1 VKAKEPFD
9 RMVDTVLGSGG
20 QRAVWG
26 QHQRVSER
34 GFDERRFRKA
44 LRAYWGSDADEMR
57 VALATQDAAFAAGV
71 VQMVGETLRLNPADQ
86 HRIGAA
92 VVRRR
97 LLGEPD
103 PSLDDVDYAW
113 SAWWPPPP
121 GDEGRMLF
129 AHFLG
134 TWREWL
140 ATSST

>member
-1 VKAKEPFD
+1 MSARDPFD
-9 RMVDTVLGSGG
+9 QLVDVVLGGSGHRG
-20 QRAVWG
+20 VWG
-26 QHQRVSER
+26 QTHHSQQAR
-34 GFDERRFRKA
+34 FDERRFRRA
-44 LRAYWGSDADEMR
+44 LRAYWGKDADPMR
-57 VALATQDAAFAAGV
+57 VSLATQDAAFVTGIV
-71 VQMVGETLRLNPADQ
+71 HMVIETLRLDADDQ
-86 HRIGAA
+86 RRVAAA

-140 ATSST
+140 AASQP